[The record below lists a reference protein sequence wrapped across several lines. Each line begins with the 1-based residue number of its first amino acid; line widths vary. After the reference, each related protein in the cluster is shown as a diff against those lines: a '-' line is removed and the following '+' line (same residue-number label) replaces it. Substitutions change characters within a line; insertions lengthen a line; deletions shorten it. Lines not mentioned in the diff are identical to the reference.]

1 MAIDIAAWYKKYGSM
16 VIRRCRVLLRDE
28 DEAMDAV
35 QDVFVNLLRAEGR
48 LNGSYPSSFLYT
60 VATNVCL
67 NRLRDKKR
75 EAPGNLT
82 DGTEA
87 LLVVDENFEQVN
99 AELLVGFILE
109 DESEETRTI
118 LFMYYADGMILK
130 EIADVLDLS
139 ISGVKKKIDSFKRR
153 ARLKLGEE

>member
-1 MAIDIAAWYKKYGSM
+1 MGIDIAAWYEKYSPM
-16 VIRRCRVLLRDE
+16 VIRRCRALLRND

-35 QDVFVNLLRAEGR
+35 HDVFVNLLKAEGR
-48 LNGSYPSSFLYT
+48 LRDSYPSSLLYT
-60 VATNVCL
+60 MATNLCL

-139 ISGVKKKIDSFKRR
+139 ISGVKKKIDSFKKR